1 MFMVPVVFKIFEL
14 SRLSGVCE
22 DFKLYRNVSVVKYL
36 RGVEV
41 FEVIKVFEISEIFK
55 VFP

>member
-1 MFMVPVVFKIFEL
+1 MVPVVFKIFEL